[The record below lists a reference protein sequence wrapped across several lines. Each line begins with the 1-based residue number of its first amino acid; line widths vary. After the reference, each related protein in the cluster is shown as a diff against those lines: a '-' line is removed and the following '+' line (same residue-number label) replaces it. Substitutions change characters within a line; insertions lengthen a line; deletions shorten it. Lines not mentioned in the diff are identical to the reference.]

1 MTDRRGFISYYSI
14 AEPFFTVRPYTNQ
27 HQPAPRRSTMEQ
39 SGAARVEPRAEPGKA
54 PDKMPD
60 IEAMCARASE
70 VRELA
75 DRLRVRAREIEI
87 RILGPQPA
95 DDAPDIA
102 AANLPCLVGV
112 MGAHERE
119 TTAALHDVGHS
130 LDRLFR
136 SLGCI
141 GQE

>member
-1 MTDRRGFISYYSI
+1 
-14 AEPFFTVRPYTNQ
+14 
-27 HQPAPRRSTMEQ
+27 MEQ
-39 SGAARVEPRAEPGKA
+39 GAARAEPRAELGKS

-70 VRELA
+70 LHETA
-75 DRLRVRAREIEI
+75 DRLRVRAREVEV

-95 DDAPDIA
+95 EEAATAVA
-102 AANLPCLVGV
+102 AANVPCLTGV
-112 MGAHERE
+112 IGALERE
-119 TTAALHDVGHS
+119 TTAALREVGHS

-136 SLGCI
+136 SLGSI